1 MSSFYLTLIIIITY
15 VLVILFSL
23 KLVSSYQYL
32 MCIVNFS
39 ALHSRCYPT
48 QAHLP
53 TFHFLFRI
61 FKAKLQIFCLP
72 EEVEEVFAEDYDVS
86 HRSHPP
92 FPSLEQEQP
101 LEEEIESSE
110 EMVHE
115 CLACPNRCN
124 LYHTC
129 VDYCKKRWGFK
140 KFKPDPELAKK
151 HERLLSRYPLP
162 SGWVE
167 VGDPET

>member
-1 MSSFYLTLIIIITY
+1 VHYKFLCLA
-15 VLVILFSL
+15 FSL
-23 KLVSSYQYL
+23 LPNTTSPSV
-32 MCIVNFS
+32 
-39 ALHSRCYPT
+39 
-48 QAHLP
+48 P

-61 FKAKLQIFCLP
+61 FKAKLQIYCLP

-86 HRSHPP
+86 RRSHPP
-92 FPSLEQEQP
+92 FASLESEPEEP

-115 CLACPNRCN
+115 CLACPNRSN
-124 LYHTC
+124 TYHAC

-151 HERLLSRYPLP
+151 HERLLSRYPPP